1 MWWHLCM
8 LKLPTLSNTSCLTSP
23 QPPTV
28 CVVAA
33 KYIGQSRIRWHPSAA
48 KRTECSGSWRLK
60 WASQLKDAH
69 TPRKKVTLLFARKCS
84 FLLFAS
90 FCLYSQPTL
99 TPLARLIFVKCVQQ
113 RAEAPL
119 RNTNG
124 AQINLFPVADFL
136 WLVWDPARRWCRLQT
151 LPDWLTAGICQRW
164 QVQTAVWQP
173 QLMNNEWVE
182 TRRPGE
188 SISPLDS
195 FHHSYIPESAKTP

>member
-1 MWWHLCM
+1 MLDLTATPDCM
-8 LKLPTLSNTSCLTSP
+8 CCSCYVYWPITNQMTSERSKKDWMQWELEIKMS
-23 QPPTV
+23 
-28 CVVAA
+28 
-33 KYIGQSRIRWHPSAA
+33 ISA
-48 KRTECSGSWRLK
+48 KRC
-60 WASQLKDAH
+60 AH
-69 TPRKKVTLLFARKCS
+69 TKKKSNIAFCEEML
-84 FLLFAS
+84 FLLLAS